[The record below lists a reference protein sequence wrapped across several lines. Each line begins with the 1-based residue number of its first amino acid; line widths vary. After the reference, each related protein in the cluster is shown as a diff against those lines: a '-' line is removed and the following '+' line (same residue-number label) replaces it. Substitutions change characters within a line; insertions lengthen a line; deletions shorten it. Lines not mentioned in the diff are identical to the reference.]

1 MVSKCAN
8 QNCNST
14 FRYLGKGRLFRFERA
29 LPSPAD
35 PEMDGITNM
44 RKMPSSVEH
53 FWLCEHCAAHM
64 TLTLD
69 VNKRVVA
76 VPVRPFTRFAVA
88 S

>member
-8 QNCNST
+8 QNCNSM

-29 LPSPAD
+29 IPSAFDPAVD
-35 PEMDGITNM
+35 DLTNM

-53 FWLCEHCAAHM
+53 FWLCEDCAAHM
-64 TLTLD
+64 TLKLD

-76 VPVRPFTRFAVA
+76 VPVRPLTRFAVA

>member
-8 QNCNST
+8 SKCDAV

-29 LPSPAD
+29 LKTSEPPAD
-35 PEMDGITNM
+35 DLTNM
-44 RKMPSSVEH
+44 RKAPSLVEH
-53 FWLCEHCAAHM
+53 FWLSEACAGQM

-69 VNKRVVA
+69 RNHSVIA
-76 VPVRPFTRFAVA
+76 VPIQPLSHAAA